1 MDTLKFK
8 LLEMNY
14 QLPIV
19 IAPIILPDDTS
30 TTQSSTQSQEVC
42 KQAATEGEKQ

>member
-14 QLPIV
+14 QLPMV
-19 IAPIILPDDTS
+19 IAPIILPDDQ
-30 TTQSSTQSQEVC
+30 TTQASTKSQEIC
-42 KQAATEGEKQ
+42 KQAATEGELQ